1 MKMKGTDNFKKVIQ
15 KQLFIIAGKDELFA
29 KSLLKN
35 DKNIDDCITYILN
48 QVKES
53 GCNGFADDEI
63 FNMAIH
69 YYDEENIN
77 IGKPISGQVVVNQT
91 SSNSKK
97 IPVQEKPLEKK
108 AKVVK
113 MNQVNQISIFDIP
126 GV

>member
-1 MKMKGTDNFKKVIQ
+1 MKGTDNFKNVIQ
-15 KQLFIIAGKDELFA
+15 KQLYIIAGKDKLFA
-29 KSLLKN
+29 KSLLKD

-91 SSNSKK
+91 SSSSKNL
-97 IPVQEKPLEKK
+97 PVQEKPLEKK

>member
-1 MKMKGTDNFKKVIQ
+1 MKGTDNFKKVIQ
-15 KQLFIIAGKDELFA
+15 KQLYIIAGKDELFA
-29 KSLLKN
+29 KSLLKDN
-35 DKNIDDCITYILN
+35 KNIDDCITYILN

-97 IPVQEKPLEKK
+97 IPVQEKPLENK

>member
-1 MKMKGTDNFKKVIQ
+1 MKGTDNFKKVIQ

-29 KSLLKN
+29 KSLLKEN
-35 DKNIDDCITYILN
+35 KNIDDCVTYILN

-91 SSNSKK
+91 SSSSKNL
-97 IPVQEKPLEKK
+97 PVQEKPLEKK

>member
-1 MKMKGTDNFKKVIQ
+1 MKGTDNFKKVIQ

-29 KSLLKN
+29 KSLLKEN
-35 DKNIDDCITYILN
+35 KNIDDCVTYILN
-48 QVKES
+48 QVKAS

-97 IPVQEKPLEKK
+97 LPAQEKPLENK

>member
-1 MKMKGTDNFKKVIQ
+1 MKGTDNFKKVIQ

>member
-1 MKMKGTDNFKKVIQ
+1 MKGTDNFKKVIQ

-29 KSLLKN
+29 KSLLKEN
-35 DKNIDDCITYILN
+35 KNIDDCITYILN

-97 IPVQEKPLEKK
+97 IPVQEKPLENK

>member
-1 MKMKGTDNFKKVIQ
+1 MKGTDNFKKVIQ

-29 KSLLKN
+29 KSLLKEN
-35 DKNIDDCITYILN
+35 KNIDDCITFILN

-53 GCNGFADDEI
+53 GYNGFADDEI

-97 IPVQEKPLEKK
+97 LPVQEKPLENK